1 MDLKY
6 ANPFIESF
14 TAIMPQLGYNN
25 IQSGDLSE
33 KGQELINSGVN
44 IIVGIVGEIKGNVVY
59 SIDLENAK
67 SIASTMMM
75 GMPVDEL
82 DEMSKS
88 ALSELANMLTAGAA
102 TAFYD
107 MGIKVDISTPTL
119 LEANNIV
126 IKMSSNQ
133 VLSVRLLADDTPIE
147 INIAFEK

>member
-1 MDLKY
+1 MDVRY
-6 ANPFIESF
+6 ANPFIDSF
-14 TAIMPQLGYNN
+14 ATIMPQLGYNN
-25 IQSGDLSE
+25 IKSDDISE
-33 KGQELINSGVN
+33 KNQELINSGVN

-59 SIDLENAK
+59 SIDLVNAK
-67 SIASTMMM
+67 NIASTMMM

-119 LEANNIV
+119 LEGNNIS

-133 VLSVRLLADDTPIE
+133 VLSVRLLADDTVIE
-147 INIAFEK
+147 VNIAFEK

>member
-14 TAIMPQLGYNN
+14 TTIMPQLGYNK
-25 IQSGDLSE
+25 IQRGDLSE

>member
-1 MDLKY
+1 MGVKY

-14 TAIMPQLGYNN
+14 TTIMPQLGYNH
-25 IQSGDLSE
+25 IQSGDLTQ
-33 KGQELINSGVN
+33 KDQELVNSGVN

-67 SIASTMMM
+67 NIASTMMM

-119 LEANNIV
+119 LEGENIS

-133 VLSVRLLADDTPIE
+133 VLSVRLLADETAVE
-147 INIAFEK
+147 INIAIE

>member
-33 KGQELINSGVN
+33 NGQELINSGVN

-119 LEANNIV
+119 LEANNIL

-147 INIAFEK
+147 INIAFDK

>member
-119 LEANNIV
+119 LEANNIL

-133 VLSVRLLADDTPIE
+133 VLSVPLLADDMTIE
-147 INIAFEK
+147 VNIAFEK

>member
-119 LEANNIV
+119 LEANNIL

-133 VLSVRLLADDTPIE
+133 VLSVRLLADDAAIE

>member
-14 TAIMPQLGYNN
+14 TAIMPQLGYNK
-25 IQSGDLSE
+25 IQRGDLSE

>member
-1 MDLKY
+1 MDVKY
-6 ANPFIESF
+6 ANPFIDSF
-14 TAIMPQLGYNN
+14 ATIMPQLGYNH
-25 IQSGDLSE
+25 IQSDDISE
-33 KGQELINSGVN
+33 KNQELINSGVN
-44 IIVGIVGEIKGNVVY
+44 IIVGIVGKIKGNVVY
-59 SIDLENAK
+59 SIDLVNAK
-67 SIASTMMM
+67 NIASTMMM

-119 LEANNIV
+119 LEGNNIS

-133 VLSVRLLADDTPIE
+133 VLSVRLLADDTAIE
-147 INIAFEK
+147 VNIAFEK

>member
-133 VLSVRLLADDTPIE
+133 VLSVRLLADDTPME